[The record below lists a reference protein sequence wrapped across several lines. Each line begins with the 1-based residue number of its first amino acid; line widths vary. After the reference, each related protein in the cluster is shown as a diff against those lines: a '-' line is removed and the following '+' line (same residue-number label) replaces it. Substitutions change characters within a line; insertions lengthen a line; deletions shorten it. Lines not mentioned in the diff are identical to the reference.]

1 MRPIANK
8 RLQVKTEISVTAQA
22 TNHYRARLQRVL
34 QHIEEH
40 LDEDLSVDALSGVA
54 AFSRYHFHRQ
64 FSALFGIGVYRYVQL
79 ARLKRAS
86 YKLAFREDEPIL
98 QIAFDSGYEGPEA
111 FARAFKKTFGQS
123 PSAFR
128 NEPQWTSWHAAHHPL
143 SETRKIHMARTWT
156 DGDVRIEDTD
166 DIRVA
171 ELLHRGDPALIG
183 DSVRRFIEWRKQ
195 TGIAKASAVF
205 NILYDDPHTTPPK
218 DFRLGICVATDRDV
232 APNDAGIAIT
242 AIPGGRCAVLR
253 HVGTEDS
260 FAAALVYLYG
270 TWLPQSGE
278 EPRDSPLY
286 CQRIRFFPDV
296 PEHEA
301 VTDIFLPLK

>member
-1 MRPIANK
+1 
-8 RLQVKTEISVTAQA
+8 
-22 TNHYRARLQRVL
+22 
-34 QHIEEH
+34 
-40 LDEDLSVDALSGVA
+40 
-54 AFSRYHFHRQ
+54 
-64 FSALFGIGVYRYVQL
+64 
-79 ARLKRAS
+79 
-86 YKLAFREDEPIL
+86 
-98 QIAFDSGYEGPEA
+98 
-111 FARAFKKTFGQS
+111 
-123 PSAFR
+123 
-128 NEPQWTSWHAAHHPL
+128 
-143 SETRKIHMARTWT
+143 MARTWT
-156 DGDVRIEDTD
+156 DRDVRIEDTD

-171 ELLHRGDPALIG
+171 ELVHRGNPALIG

-195 TGIAKASAVF
+195 SGIPKASAVF
-205 NILYDDPHTTPPK
+205 NILYDDPHTTPPE

-232 APNDAGIAIT
+232 APNDAGIAIK
-242 AIPGGRCAVLR
+242 AIPKTIHSHHRRAIAGGRCAVLR

-260 FAAALVYLYG
+260 FAAALAYLYG

>member
-1 MRPIANK
+1 MRPIADK

-22 TNHYRARLQRVL
+22 TNHYRIRLQRVL

-171 ELLHRGDPALIG
+171 ELVHRGDPALIG

-205 NILYDDPHTTPPK
+205 NILYDDPHTTPPE

-232 APNDAGIAIT
+232 APNDAGIAGRGRSRAGAMRCCAMSAPRT
-242 AIPGGRCAVLR
+242 ASAPPSSISMEPGCRKAER
-253 HVGTEDS
+253 SRGTARS
-260 FAAALVYLYG
+260 IARG
-270 TWLPQSGE
+270 SGSSRMC
-278 EPRDSPLY
+278 PSTR
-286 CQRIRFFPDV
+286 R
-296 PEHEA
+296 
-301 VTDIFLPLK
+301 